1 MFRFLLLPL
10 CVLALC
16 CAFPAYSQE
25 AHLSEKGSSPI
36 FSRSAFAHGYRH
48 GYEEGY
54 RLGNLDVNM
63 GRLTRVKKSQFG
75 HLNLAYSSG
84 FGPKKSFEAG
94 FYAGLRAGYGDGF
107 AGRTFRAV
115 DSIRAIALALDDTSP
130 GADQANYS
138 FDQGLAS
145 GYRDGFE
152 QGEPSGQSPGALD
165 FHNVGCAQL
174 SSDKQASDK
183 RDDFLAQGGYCDGYR
198 RGFVLGHDDALML
211 GSDPSPL
218 EASK

>member
-10 CVLALC
+10 CVLTLC
-16 CAFPAYSQE
+16 CALPACSQE
-25 AHLSEKGSSPI
+25 AHLSEKGSGAI

-54 RLGNLDVNM
+54 HLGNLDVNM
-63 GRLTRVKKSQFG
+63 GRLARVKKSQFG
-75 HLNLAYSSG
+75 RLNLAYSSG

-94 FYAGLRAGYGDGF
+94 FYAGVRAGYGDGF

-115 DSIRAIALALDDTSP
+115 DSMRAIAVALDETSP
-130 GADQANYS
+130 GVDRANYS

-145 GYRDGFE
+145 GYRDGLE
-152 QGEPSGQSPGALD
+152 RGEPSDQPSATLD
-165 FHNVGCAQL
+165 FRNVGCARL
-174 SSDKQASDK
+174 SSDQQASDK
-183 RDDFLAQGGYCDGYR
+183 QEDLLAQGSYCDGYR
-198 RGFVLGHDDALML
+198 RGFVLGHRDALVL
-211 GSDPSPL
+211 GSGQNPL